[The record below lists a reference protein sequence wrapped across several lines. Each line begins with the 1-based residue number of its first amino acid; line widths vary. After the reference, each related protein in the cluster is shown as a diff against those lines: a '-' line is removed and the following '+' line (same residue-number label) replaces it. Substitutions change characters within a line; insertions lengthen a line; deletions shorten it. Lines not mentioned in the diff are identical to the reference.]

1 MTIDPFEIVS
11 AGDDAGAD
19 SWLVTYAD
27 AITLLMA
34 FFVVMFSI
42 SKPDSEKLDQVSGG
56 LSQALHKKETAA
68 SPFQLLAKEA
78 ELQIDQDD
86 EEKSTD
92 ISSSARGMT
101 FDFKSGKVFGAGSA
115 EILPEAEATL
125 DRVAQLITFMGVSN
139 YKVEVEGH
147 TDDVPINT
155 ARFPSNWELSSSRAS
170 AVVRFLVSRGV
181 EPKRM
186 GAIGYAD
193 TRPKK
198 PHRDKEGN
206 PIIENRGENRRVVIR
221 IQR

>member
-1 MTIDPFEIVS
+1 MTIDPFEIVR
-11 AGDDAGAD
+11 AGDEDGTD

-56 LSQALHKKETAA
+56 LSQALHKKAVSA
-68 SPFQLLAKEA
+68 SPFQTLAKETQ
-78 ELQIDQDD
+78 LQIEQDD

-101 FDFKSGKVFGAGSA
+101 FDFKSGKVFSSGSS
-115 EILPEAEATL
+115 EILPAAEATL

-147 TDDVPINT
+147 TDDVPIST
-155 ARFPSNWELSSSRAS
+155 SRFPSNWELSSARSS

-181 EPKRM
+181 EPKRL

-193 TRPKK
+193 TRPKA
-198 PHRDKEGN
+198 PHKDKDGN
-206 PIIENRGENRRVVIR
+206 PIIENRIENRRIVIR